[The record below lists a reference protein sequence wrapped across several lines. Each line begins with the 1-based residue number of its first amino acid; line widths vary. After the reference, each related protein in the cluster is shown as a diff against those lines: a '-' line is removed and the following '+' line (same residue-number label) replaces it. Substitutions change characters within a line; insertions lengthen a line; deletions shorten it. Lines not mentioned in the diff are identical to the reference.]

1 MSKPGPAAKPFELRA
16 LEGGGAGGRSHR
28 PLDVTGLFR
37 PEVGMPSVPKDLS
50 VGARKVWKRLGPELL
65 RYNLLSVVFSDA
77 FEDLCETIADVKT
90 LRRALRARQ
99 ALMREQGKDE
109 AEAWQATTPNGMPVQ
124 HPLALNLRNA
134 RADMQRL
141 LDKFGLS
148 PAEQASVTTAVRA
161 QLQLFEAGPQPGG
174 GKAQADAEKPAS
186 SPPTSFADF

>member
-1 MSKPGPAAKPFELRA
+1 MSKRGPAATPVELK
-16 LEGGGAGGRSHR
+16 LLNGGRDHR

-37 PEVGMPSVPKDLS
+37 PEVGLPPLPKDLS
-50 VGARKVWKRLGPELL
+50 PSARKVWKRLGPELL
-65 RYNLLSVVFSDA
+65 RYNLISAVFSDA

-99 ALMREQGKDE
+99 ALLRSQGKDE
-109 AEAWQATTPNGMPVQ
+109 AEAWQCNTPNGMAVQ

-134 RADMQRL
+134 RADMNKL

-161 QLQLFEAGPQPGG
+161 QLQLFEAQPGG
-174 GKAQADAEKPAS
+174 DASRPKSNAMPEG
-186 SPPTSFADF
+186 FADF